1 MSCKEFLVP
10 SPRHFF
16 HGDSTKNIK
25 ALARPENIVI
35 WFLCLPRFA
44 LIYVQFKLTYIHNH
58 IFYYSEK
65 LWVIKEKL
73 LKSDSRRRCIT
84 SSCYLSLELKIDL

>member
-58 IFYYSEK
+58 IYYSEK

-73 LKSDSRRRCIT
+73 LKKVESQSQLSPIYFRSFIT
-84 SSCYLSLELKIDL
+84 

>member
-58 IFYYSEK
+58 IYYSEK